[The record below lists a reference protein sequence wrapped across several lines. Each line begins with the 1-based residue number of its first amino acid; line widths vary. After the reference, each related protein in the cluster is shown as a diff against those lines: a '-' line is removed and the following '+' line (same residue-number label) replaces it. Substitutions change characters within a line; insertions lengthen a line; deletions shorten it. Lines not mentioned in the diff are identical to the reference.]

1 MADVVHDA
9 AGIHTGSNDIVTAN
23 RISTDASKAV
33 ESFNTLST
41 TSQARLLPELWAM
54 TINSMRDRKSQAEL
68 AYLWTTVRRVSK
80 LFEQEIEKLFRE
92 VHLGKKWI
100 HADCGKRFR
109 AIGGKKV
116 RVCLES

>member
-1 MADVVHDA
+1 
-9 AGIHTGSNDIVTAN
+9 
-23 RISTDASKAV
+23 
-33 ESFNTLST
+33 
-41 TSQARLLPELWAM
+41 M